1 MTFIGDSPG
10 LESFLFYVFAFD
22 LISSCRSFVGFEAP
36 LTFFLQ
42 VSQILMV
49 PQHYFCFFLGWW
61 FRVDPPL
68 WRGRGLR
75 VQSRRSPTRT
85 GSSPQPGIRGANPPL
100 IINCFRTANSKFS
113 YTTEQWCLFVSFLY
127 NYITKS
133 KSTSVSRK
141 TTFFS
146 SRVKWW
152 TCSKGWMPSSTR
164 LINKVYSVLFYY
176 SCIAFELRY
185 FQTAS
190 YLTSSLS
197 QNKWPLTK
205 IS

>member
-1 MTFIGDSPG
+1 
-10 LESFLFYVFAFD
+10 
-22 LISSCRSFVGFEAP
+22 
-36 LTFFLQ
+36 
-42 VSQILMV
+42 MV

-68 WRGRGLR
+68 WRGRRLR
-75 VQSRRSPTRT
+75 VQSRRRPTRT
-85 GSSPQPGIRGANPPL
+85 GSSPQPGIRGASPTL

-113 YTTEQWCLFVSFLY
+113 YTPDPRLFVSFLY
-127 NYITKS
+127 IITILLNQNQPPCQEK
-133 KSTSVSRK
+133 KLL
-141 TTFFS
+141 FS

-152 TCSKGWMPSSTR
+152 TCSKGWMPSSIR
-164 LINKVYSVLFYY
+164 LKIKVHSVWFYS

-197 QNKWPLTK
+197 QN
-205 IS
+205 